1 MRKRPA
7 AVLLGTFV
15 MATGSYLAWC
25 ALPCLRPMFSYDDN
39 VPEDARQA
47 INEWRK
53 SSKYLRPPTGYFM
66 KSLTNPWEMKLQ
78 RMNVKMDAMGR
89 VQVKDFTIN
98 GDALKL
104 ENLFEPDI
112 LFEPDASGK
121 WKGTIYDGFG
131 SYPAN

>member
-1 MRKRPA
+1 
-7 AVLLGTFV
+7 